1 MQTRR
6 KVTAVFKEL
15 YHVYF
20 ADFGQAI
27 RLGDKEV
34 TGIFDREFLANMGFG
49 QMVSNAGPMVILPS
63 RDVPEAWEGLDVV
76 VDGVVYEI
84 DRSEPDGTGVTV
96 LQLRKK

>member
-1 MQTRR
+1 MRARR

-20 ADFGQAI
+20 ADFGQVI
-27 RLGDKEV
+27 QLGDKEV
-34 TGIFDREFLANMGFG
+34 TGIFDREFLADMGFG

-63 RDVPEAWEGLDVV
+63 RDVPEVWEDLDVV